1 MLRVLNGPLSI
12 FMPHPQC
19 DYQQFDK
26 ALDRSY
32 VYRVSTS
39 LLSRA
44 TVGSP
49 AVGILKAAGRY
60 TYKQRTPA
68 HLEYISTF
76 RTSKNTKPN
85 FSCWMISTSKLLWT
99 MPTNSP
105 ILFCFS
111 RRLTYNSVVHG
122 QFSSLRQEG
131 VDHNLFIG
139 NPNKNPR
146 THKSRTNSHREPVPS
161 GL

>member
-1 MLRVLNGPLSI
+1 
-12 FMPHPQC
+12 MPHPQC

-26 ALDRSY
+26 ALDRSH

-85 FSCWMISTSKLLWT
+85 FFPLDDFHVKIT
-99 MPTNSP
+99 MDDANEFPD
-105 ILFCFS
+105 FCFS

-131 VDHNLFIG
+131 VDHNIFIG

>member
-1 MLRVLNGPLSI
+1 
-12 FMPHPQC
+12 MPHPQC

-26 ALDRSY
+26 ALDRSH

-85 FSCWMISTSKLLWT
+85 FFPLDDFHVKIT
-99 MPTNSP
+99 MDDANEFPDF
-105 ILFCFS
+105 ILFLKEANIKLGS
-111 RRLTYNSVVHG
+111 HG

>member
-1 MLRVLNGPLSI
+1 
-12 FMPHPQC
+12 MPHPQC

-26 ALDRSY
+26 ALDRSH

-85 FSCWMISTSKLLWT
+85 FFPLDDFHVKIT
-99 MPTNSP
+99 MDDANEFPDF
-105 ILFCFS
+105 ILFLKEANIQLGSTWPIFLPPPGGC
-111 RRLTYNSVVHG
+111 G
-122 QFSSLRQEG
+122 
-131 VDHNLFIG
+131 
-139 NPNKNPR
+139 P
-146 THKSRTNSHREPVPS
+146 
-161 GL
+161 

>member
-1 MLRVLNGPLSI
+1 M
-12 FMPHPQC
+12 
-19 DYQQFDK
+19 
-26 ALDRSY
+26 DRSH

-39 LLSRA
+39 LMIRA

-85 FSCWMISTSKLLWT
+85 FFPLDDFHVKIIMDDANDFPDFILFLKEANTKLGSTWFTTRIEIQEPTRAVLTRTVSQRQVVTLLSSRVCRSSSTLTLLSNKLLSW
-99 MPTNSP
+99 
-105 ILFCFS
+105 
-111 RRLTYNSVVHG
+111 
-122 QFSSLRQEG
+122 E
-131 VDHNLFIG
+131 
-139 NPNKNPR
+139 
-146 THKSRTNSHREPVPS
+146 
-161 GL
+161 